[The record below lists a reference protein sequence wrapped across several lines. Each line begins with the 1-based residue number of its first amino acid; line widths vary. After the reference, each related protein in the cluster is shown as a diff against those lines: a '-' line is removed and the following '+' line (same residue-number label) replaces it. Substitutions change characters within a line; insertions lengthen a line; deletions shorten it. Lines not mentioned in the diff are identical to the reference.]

1 MIEYDDGE
9 REMVDM
15 AHETFRAYRD
25 DEDDDDDGNHDDNN
39 VSRRGKKRQK
49 KITIDVDPTMNDYS
63 LLSPEN
69 KGTYGGIVT
78 DDQ

>member
-25 DEDDDDDGNHDDNN
+25 DDDDNDDDDNN